1 MNIFLIGYRCSGKT
15 SVGKLL
21 AGRLGWTFV
30 DTDADIVS
38 EHGLT
43 IADMVVAQGWKS
55 FREKEKAV
63 IKRRCTLDQ
72 TVVATGGGAI
82 LDSVN
87 VDLMKAVGTL
97 VWLKAHADT
106 VKERIFKDANTDD
119 QRPSLTAKGLLE
131 EIEETLA
138 VRDPY
143 YQSAMDFSVDTDDR
157 SIDEISE
164 RIMEHLNLP

>member
-1 MNIFLIGYRCSGKT
+1 M
-15 SVGKLL
+15 GKLL
-21 AGRLGWTFV
+21 ADRLGWPFV
-30 DTDADIVS
+30 DTDADIVN
-38 EHGLT
+38 EYGLT
-43 IADMVVAQGWKS
+43 IADMVAKQGWNA

-63 IKRRCTLDQ
+63 IKKYCTLNR

-131 EIEETLA
+131 EIEEIL
-138 VRDPY
+138 VLRNPY
-143 YQSAMDFSVDTDDR
+143 YLSAMDFSIDTDNC

-164 RIMEHLNLP
+164 RIMEHLNLS

>member
-21 AGRLGWTFV
+21 AGKLGWPFV
-30 DTDADIVS
+30 DTDADIVN

-43 IADMVVAQGWKS
+43 IADMVADRGWKS

-63 IKRRCTLDQ
+63 IKKRCTQDR

-82 LDSVN
+82 LDSMN

-97 VWLKAHADT
+97 IWLSVRADT
-106 VKERIFKDANTDD
+106 VKERILKDTHTGD
-119 QRPSLTAKGLLE
+119 QRPSLTAKSLLE

-138 VRDPY
+138 VRNPY
-143 YQSAMDFSVDTDDR
+143 YQSAMDLCIDTDDC

-164 RIMEHLNLP
+164 RIVEQLNTP